1 MAESTALFDAFRATG
16 FCLLDLRGC
25 SEGETFLNEAESVFR
40 VNQDIHD
47 LDLEEKMKYAFQLPK
62 SLFGYKCAGAT
73 KIESGRPD
81 RFEFYNTSQDDMLGN
96 GPPRA
101 NPAPIENNR
110 QLLKSYIVQAY
121 SVVKVIL
128 SHLDS
133 HLDLAPG
140 TLASLQPQTK
150 VSGTAV
156 RLLRYMPQPAG
167 DRRTSLLGHTDIG
180 SVTLLFNVL
189 GGLQILPAGLDNV
202 DGNWRY
208 VKPQPGCAILSLGDA
223 MVEWTAGILRSNLH
237 RVTYAPGEQANTPRY
252 SVAYLVRP
260 EASVSMKRLGVGG
273 VIPALQE
280 GEEDVDMDVT
290 EWERQKATAIQSGMD
305 NARSRGGREI
315 GVQS

>member
-1 MAESTALFDAFRATG
+1 
-16 FCLLDLRGC
+16 
-25 SEGETFLNEAESVFR
+25 
-40 VNQDIHD
+40 
-47 LDLEEKMKYAFQLPK
+47 
-62 SLFGYKCAGAT
+62 
-73 KIESGRPD
+73 
-81 RFEFYNTSQDDMLGN
+81 MLGN

-101 NPAPIENNR
+101 NPAPIERNR
-110 QLLKSYIVQAY
+110 QLLKSFIVQAY

-133 HLDLAPG
+133 HLNLAPG

-150 VSGTAV
+150 ASGTAL
-156 RLLRYMPQPAG
+156 RLLRYMPQPVG

-189 GGLQILPAGLDNV
+189 GGLQILPPGLDNV
-202 DGNWRY
+202 DENWRY
-208 VKPQPGCAILSLGDA
+208 VKPQPGCAILNLGDA

-237 RVTYAPGEQANTPRY
+237 RVTYAPGEQADIPRY

-260 EASVSMKRLGVGG
+260 EPSVSMKRLGGG
-273 VIPALQE
+273 EVIPALRE
-280 GEEDVDMDVT
+280 GEEDVEMDAR
-290 EWERQKATAIQSGMD
+290 EWERQKATAIQSGRD